1 MKDYNV
7 TTVASQN
14 GCAMSSDDESE
25 TSDQVQKRLNP
36 ERNEPA
42 NRDAKRPRLTIEPVR
57 GLSQVSEVLIK
68 MFRNRKLFLSIF
80 TPTHCLKDFI
90 SGFRFFNSSLNLNY

>member
-57 GLSQVSEVLIK
+57 GLSQVSEVFK
-68 MFRNRKLFLSIF
+68 KNVQKSKTFLSIF
-80 TPTHCLKDFI
+80 TPTV
-90 SGFRFFNSSLNLNY
+90 

>member
-7 TTVASQN
+7 TIKASQN
-14 GCAMSSDDESE
+14 GCTMSSDDESE

-36 ERNEPA
+36 ERIEPT

-57 GLSQVSEVLIK
+57 GWSKFSFGRIK
-68 MFRNRKLFLSIF
+68 TKNIDKSIVN
-80 TPTHCLKDFI
+80 I
-90 SGFRFFNSSLNLNY
+90 SKFSGHSIL

>member
-57 GLSQVSEVLIK
+57 GLSEVFKK
-68 MFRNRKLFLSIF
+68 MFRSRKLFLFIF
-80 TPTHCLKDFI
+80 TATHDLKDFI

>member
-1 MKDYNV
+1 LLSFFQEKYGMKDYNV

-57 GLSQVSEVLIK
+57 GLSQVSEVFK
-68 MFRNRKLFLSIF
+68 KNVQKSKTFLSIF
-80 TPTHCLKDFI
+80 TPTV
-90 SGFRFFNSSLNLNY
+90 